1 VDRPGLTQLGDPDD
15 LSDVQR
21 VVVSDVEKHF
31 RNGLVLFVCN
41 LREPIRRERVKD
53 FAHSSRNVLPDLQH
67 IGFRTSTAGGKL
79 GVAIASE
86 RHTTDDVLKEVAIR
100 SGDME
105 DEIADRVRL
114 LVRPPPQVILTQDVE
129 TFLDLYREFVNQS
142 RAEVL
147 QQEGVNRFRHL
158 VMISSKC
165 ASVSGRPTITSA

>member
-1 VDRPGLTQLGDPDD
+1 
-15 LSDVQR
+15 
-21 VVVSDVEKHF
+21 
-31 RNGLVLFVCN
+31 
-41 LREPIRRERVKD
+41 
-53 FAHSSRNVLPDLQH
+53 
-67 IGFRTSTAGGKL
+67 
-79 GVAIASE
+79 
-86 RHTTDDVLKEVAIR
+86 VLKEVAIR